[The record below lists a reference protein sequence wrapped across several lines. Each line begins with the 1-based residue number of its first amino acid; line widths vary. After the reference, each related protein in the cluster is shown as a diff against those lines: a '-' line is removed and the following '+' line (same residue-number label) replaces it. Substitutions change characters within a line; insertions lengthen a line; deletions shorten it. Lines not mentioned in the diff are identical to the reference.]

1 MPSRIGPILIGLAC
15 VVALALL
22 YKPGLHVDNRHE
34 RMLDQNTP
42 AAKAYDEFQ
51 REFGNDAVMIVALSG
66 KRLFEL
72 DSLDAM
78 VRGAQSIEKLP
89 QVASVNGLPTIFM
102 ETFGGEDNEAL
113 EEEMTNT
120 PFYEGLFISKD
131 RQVAGI
137 VVELK
142 LLDEP
147 GANEE
152 FAHAIDEAVQPLR
165 DFGFRVDLVGDPIFE
180 SAIDKITMGESLRMF
195 PIAAVLS
202 LGVLIWLLRSFRGT
216 IVVLVCNAV
225 ILLLTM
231 ASMPATGHT
240 LNLVTAS
247 SPLILWVLSLANSI
261 HVVSRYQQLAARI
274 PDPVEALRETMREL
288 RGSLI
293 MSSITTSLGFLSLI
307 TTNVSAIRDLGK
319 YMGLGMMFMLIVSL
333 YLTPWLCM
341 KWKVPPSP
349 HVQHASRLLEGLAK
363 RLTRHPRPAL
373 VIFGIFVAV
382 AAYFA
387 LQVKTQPDSLKFLPK
402 THPVVGSYEFV
413 QDHLTGL
420 QSLEIVLDMPGGWT
434 KSEYWPAIE
443 DLLKYLSSQEAV
455 SRVFGPY
462 DFLKKINQWDHDFD
476 PAFFALPE
484 STEQADKLLAQMGDE
499 DRRQLDRFVT
509 HNGERIRLSVLTRT
523 RDASVFNE
531 VITEAKARV
540 NALPAPLKGEITG
553 MATRMHEFN
562 YGLLQNQV
570 RSYVSSLLSVFI
582 VILIGMRS
590 VRLTLILLPPNIVP
604 LLVVFTTMGI
614 LGISL
619 DVATVMVASISLGIA
634 VDETVIILSYYRWV
648 RAQGRS
654 NFDAI
659 HSMLS
664 DVGPACIVTSV
675 VAVIGFFTIS
685 MSVFIPISNFGLLC
699 GIAMFTAVLSNL
711 VLLPAV
717 LALPGDTK

>member
-1 MPSRIGPILIGLAC
+1 MALVLLI
-15 VVALALL
+15 V
-22 YKPGLHVDNRHE
+22 PGLHVDNRHE

-42 AAKAYDEFQ
+42 AARAYDQFQ
-51 REFGNDAVMIVALSG
+51 GEFGNDAVMIVAVSG
-66 KRLFEL
+66 KPLFEF
-72 DSLDAM
+72 DSLDAL
-78 VRGAQSIEKLP
+78 VRGAEAISQLP

-102 ETFGGEDNEAL
+102 ETFAGEDNEAL
-113 EEEMTNT
+113 EEEMTST

-147 GANEE
+147 GANEA
-152 FAHAIDEAVQPLR
+152 FAHAIGEAVQSLR

-180 SAIDKITMGESLRMF
+180 AAIDKITMGESLRMF

-202 LGVLIWLLRSFRGT
+202 LIVLIWLLRSFRGT
-216 IVVLVCNAV
+216 VVVLVCNSV

-231 ASMPATGHT
+231 ASMPLTGHT

-247 SPLILWVLSLANSI
+247 LPLILWVLSLANSI
-261 HVVSRYQQLAARI
+261 HVVSRFQQLAAQI
-274 PDPVEALRETMREL
+274 ASPEEALRETMREL

-293 MSSITTSLGFLSLI
+293 MSSITTALGFFSLV

-319 YMGLGMMFMLIVSL
+319 YMALGMMFMLVVSL

-349 HVQHASRLLEGLAK
+349 HVQHASRLLLRLAQ
-363 RLTRHPRPAL
+363 RLTKHPRPAL
-373 VIFGIFVAV
+373 VVFALFVAV

-387 LQVKTQPDSLKFLPK
+387 FQVKTQPDSLKFLPK
-402 THPVVGSYEFV
+402 THPVVASFEFV
-413 QDHLTGL
+413 QENLTGL
-420 QSLEIVLDMPGGWT
+420 QSMEIVLDTPGGWT

-443 DLLKYLSSQEAV
+443 ELLASLSSHDAV
-455 SRVFGPY
+455 SRVFGPF
-462 DFLKKINQWDHDFD
+462 DFLKKINQWDHEFD

-484 STEQADKLLAQMGDE
+484 STERANELLSQMTAE
-499 DRRQLDRFVT
+499 DAKQLDRFVT
-509 HNGERIRLSVLTRT
+509 DNGERIRLSVLMRT
-523 RDASVFNE
+523 RDSSVFDQIIQN
-531 VITEAKARV
+531 TKAKVA
-540 NALPAPLKGEITG
+540 ALPAPLTGEITG

-562 YGLLQNQV
+562 FGLLQNQV
-570 RSYVSSLLSVFI
+570 RSYGSSLFMVFL

-590 VRLTLILLPPNIVP
+590 LRLTLILLPPNIVP
-604 LLVVFTTMGI
+604 LLVVFTVMGI

-634 VDETVIILSYYRWV
+634 VDETVIILSYYRWL
-648 RAQGRS
+648 RAQGRG

-659 HSMLS
+659 HSMLA
-664 DVGPACIVTSV
+664 DMGPACIVTSI
-675 VAVIGFFTIS
+675 VACIGFFTIS

-699 GIAMFTAVLSNL
+699 GIAMFSAVLSNL

-717 LALPGDTK
+717 LALRGDAK

>member
-1 MPSRIGPILIGLAC
+1 VPSRLGPILIGVAC
-15 VVALALL
+15 IAALALVTQL
-22 YKPGLHVDNRHE
+22 RVDNRHE

-42 AAKAYDEFQ
+42 AAHAYEQFQ

-66 KRLFEL
+66 KPLFEFE
-72 DSLDAM
+72 SLDAM
-78 VRGAQSIEKLP
+78 VRAAEDIAQLP
-89 QVASVNGLPTIFM
+89 QVASVNGIPTIFM
-102 ETFGGEDNEAL
+102 ETFAGEDNEAL
-113 EEEMTNT
+113 EEELTST

-137 VVELK
+137 VLELK
-142 LLDEP
+142 LLEEP
-147 GANEE
+147 GANEA
-152 FAHAIDEAVQPLR
+152 FAHAIDVAVKPLR

-202 LGVLIWLLRSFRGT
+202 LFVLIWLLRSLRGT
-216 IVVLVCNAV
+216 IVVLVCNAA

-231 ASMPATGHT
+231 GSMPATGHT

-247 SPLILWVLSLANSI
+247 SPLIVWVLSLANSI
-261 HVVSRYQQLAARI
+261 HVVSRFQQLAARTASAE
-274 PDPVEALRETMREL
+274 EAMHETMREL

-293 MSSITTSLGFLSLI
+293 MSSITTSLGFLSLV

-319 YMGLGMMFMLIVSL
+319 YMALGMMFMLVVSL
-333 YLTPWLCM
+333 YLTPWLCL

-349 HVQHASRLLEGLAK
+349 HVQHASRLLERLAR
-363 RLTRHPRPAL
+363 RLTAHPRPAL
-373 VIFGIFVAV
+373 AVFGVFVAV

-402 THPVVGSYEFV
+402 THPVVDSYEFV
-413 QDHLTGL
+413 QNNLTGL
-420 QSLEIVLDMPGGWT
+420 QSMEIVLATPGGWT

-443 DLLKYLSSQEAV
+443 GLLQFLAEQEPV
-455 SRVFGPY
+455 SRAFGPF

-476 PAFFALPE
+476 PAYFRLPE
-484 STEQADKLLAQMGDE
+484 STERANELLGQMGDE

-509 HNGERIRLSVLTRT
+509 NNGDRIRISVLTNT
-523 RDASVFNE
+523 RDSSVFDE
-531 VITEAKARV
+531 IIRGTQAKIET
-540 NALPAPLKGEITG
+540 LPMPMAGEITG

-562 YGLLQNQV
+562 FGLLQNQV
-570 RSYVSSLLSVFI
+570 RSYGSSLVMVFL

-590 VRLTLILLPPNIVP
+590 LRLTLILLPPNIVP
-604 LLVVFTTMGI
+604 LLVVFTVMGI

-648 RAQGRS
+648 RAQGRG

-664 DVGPACIVTSV
+664 DVGPACIVTSI
-675 VAVIGFFTIS
+675 VACIGFFTIS
-685 MSVFIPISNFGLLC
+685 MSIFIPISNFGLLC
-699 GIAMFTAVLSNL
+699 GIAMFSAVLSNL